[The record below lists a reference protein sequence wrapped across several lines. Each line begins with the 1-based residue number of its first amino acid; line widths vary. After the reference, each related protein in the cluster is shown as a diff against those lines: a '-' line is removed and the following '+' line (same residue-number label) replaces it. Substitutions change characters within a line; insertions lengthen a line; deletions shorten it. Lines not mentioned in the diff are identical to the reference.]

1 MTLDGEQQELDR
13 LCRAVMEEK
22 DPAKLT
28 ELMAALND
36 FMQRK
41 EQCKLAE
48 SKLPKRG

>member
-22 DPAKLT
+22 DPTKLT

-41 EQCKLAE
+41 EQGKLGE
-48 SKLPKRG
+48 SKLPKRA

>member
-28 ELMAALND
+28 ELLVALND
-36 FMQRK
+36 FLQHREQR
-41 EQCKLAE
+41 KLAE
-48 SKLPKRG
+48 SKLQKGA